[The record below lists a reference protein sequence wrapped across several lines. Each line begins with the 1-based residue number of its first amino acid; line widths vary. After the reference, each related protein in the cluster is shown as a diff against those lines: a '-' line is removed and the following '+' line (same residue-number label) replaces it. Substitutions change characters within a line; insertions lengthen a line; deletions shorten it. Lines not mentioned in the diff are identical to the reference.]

1 MEITKIKE
9 ITLFHV
15 TMIKNLPIFSILTH
29 YVPINTLK
37 FGLSPKYYKYQS
49 ENCVSE
55 LHQRYNTELEH
66 VAMRTSVFF
75 ISSSIYRHTYPHAFP
90 LFRLIKMDFR
100 IFFASSTIL
109 WQCKT
114 ISLFKL
120 VRPKLELEGGI
131 LGVENVWARDSQDH
145 HNCGHLDFA
154 SEKGISY
161 FQLLTEPVPLKNY
174 FSANFS
180 LS

>member
-1 MEITKIKE
+1 
-9 ITLFHV
+9 
-15 TMIKNLPIFSILTH
+15 
-29 YVPINTLK
+29 
-37 FGLSPKYYKYQS
+37 
-49 ENCVSE
+49 
-55 LHQRYNTELEH
+55 
-66 VAMRTSVFF
+66 
-75 ISSSIYRHTYPHAFP
+75 
-90 LFRLIKMDFR
+90 MDFR

-180 LS
+180 VSEDPFTARVFPQKNNFILLITMLSQRLRSK

>member
-66 VAMRTSVFF
+66 VAMRTSLSFLFLVVF
-75 ISSSIYRHTYPHAFP
+75 IDIHIHM
-90 LFRLIKMDFR
+90 LFL
-100 IFFASSTIL
+100 FFA
-109 WQCKT
+109 
-114 ISLFKL
+114 
-120 VRPKLELEGGI
+120 
-131 LGVENVWARDSQDH
+131 
-145 HNCGHLDFA
+145 
-154 SEKGISY
+154 
-161 FQLLTEPVPLKNY
+161 
-174 FSANFS
+174 
-180 LS
+180 